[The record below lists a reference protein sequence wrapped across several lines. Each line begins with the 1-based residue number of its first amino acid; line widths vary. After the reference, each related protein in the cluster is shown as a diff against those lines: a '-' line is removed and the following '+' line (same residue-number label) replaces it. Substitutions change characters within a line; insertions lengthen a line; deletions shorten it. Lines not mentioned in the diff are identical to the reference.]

1 MACSV
6 RDRVE
11 VAWQG
16 SFYHATVVRVH
27 STGKCDVKY
36 DVDASV
42 GTYLTHKQHGLKVL
56 PVLETDD
63 EEVEITERN
72 DAPCDLP
79 PPPQTDRGDRIPRG
93 VVSPLEFKHKRR
105 GNGSKQ
111 RLCLF
116 NNCKSGAL
124 KHGLCYRHGAFGV
137 CTSNGCKTNASSV
150 RGLCRKH
157 GSPRSTKR
165 GCNSVEI
172 ARRLC
177 RKHGAFGQ
185 CNRSGCKS
193 SACGAGRR
201 CSKHVRWG
209 NLQRRVR

>member
-63 EEVEITERN
+63 EEVEIAERN

-137 CTSNGCKTNASSV
+137 CTSNGCKTNASSDV
-150 RGLCRKH
+150 NQVHAELEDDAANMFAGAICSVVPFAKAATIKRK
-157 GSPRSTKR
+157 T
-165 GCNSVEI
+165 
-172 ARRLC
+172 
-177 RKHGAFGQ
+177 
-185 CNRSGCKS
+185 CKS
-193 SACGAGRR
+193 DSVAFFHVQWQSILIF
-201 CSKHVRWG
+201 SKRHK
-209 NLQRRVR
+209 